1 MGENMTNNGK
11 GFSNWEGEAFEQM
24 LFDYLDNGYLES
36 LIIFFEHEP
45 EQLKLI
51 PKMLSDER
59 IRLKVGAFA
68 ILEELKEKNR
78 ELLKSIVPNLAEL
91 LKSPSKNVRG
101 DAAYALEIIGDASAK
116 PALIEALSRE
126 EDSQVKEFLEDAL
139 RSIG

>member
-36 LIIFFEHEP
+36 LITFFEHEP

-116 PALIEALSRE
+116 PALVEALSRE

>member
-1 MGENMTNNGK
+1 MTNNGK

-36 LIIFFEHEP
+36 IITFFEHEP

-51 PKMLSDER
+51 AKMISDER

-68 ILEELKEKNR
+68 VLEELKEKNR
-78 ELLKSIVPNLAEL
+78 ELLKSIVPHLAEL

-116 PALIEALSRE
+116 PSLVEALSIE
-126 EDSQVKEFLEDAL
+126 EDSQVREFIEDAL